1 MAQHGISITY
11 QSTASKMNVGRVA
24 RLSRAS
30 RRSGGVLL
38 LFSWLLLAGP
48 ERLFGSARERLFL
61 QPGVRQRV
69 KDTARRR
76 NALAGLLSGTV
87 VATEGPAHGA
97 VSGPPVDMYFG
108 QGSFWQVQSDCT
120 SLESQLLGRAGT
132 AITSISG
139 YAGGQPV
146 NNQLVCYHN
155 LEYPRRDYA
164 ILGHAE
170 AVQVAGV
177 PPDKVVDFA
186 RSFLDSVPRHA
197 IAASQLAACRNLKVW
212 P

>member
-1 MAQHGISITY
+1 MTVA
-11 QSTASKMNVGRVA
+11 RVA
-24 RLSRAS
+24 RAKRPSRAS
-30 RRSGGVLL
+30 RCSVLALGLSCLL
-38 LFSWLLLAGP
+38 LFQTDSA
-48 ERLFGSARERLFL
+48 ERGTFL
-61 QPGVRQRV
+61 PGVRQSV
-69 KDTARRR
+69 KDTARR
-76 NALAGLLSGTV
+76 NAFAGLLA
-87 VATEGPAHGA
+87 VAVTEGPAAPAHGA

-120 SLESQLLGRAGT
+120 SLESQLLSRTGT

-186 RSFLDSVPRHA
+186 KAFLDSVPRHA
-197 IAASQLAACRNLKVW
+197 TLDDLDRSLMEPLK
-212 P
+212 